1 MRISYDNAL
10 STSTTMLLRG
20 EYATM
25 LQYLMNSMREN
36 YLTLHQS
43 SCPNPSNPNTPAS
56 SLRTDA
62 YVAFVQQV
70 VSLLQQHT
78 PDILPIDKFFTDS
91 SAFPLP
97 SDDPTY
103 LIGKLR
109 NYGLKLTQPRTH
121 KQLTAFFQTVCDR
134 AAVDGEQEYL
144 VNQLVLAMEGERE
157 CGGDTLTLRSF
168 LMRGVFPAY
177 VQCAFGHG
185 TAGWV
190 LAMPI
195 VRAATRVIEGIRA
208 EVDSC
213 ELGAVRAVILTLGGW
228 VSGVLR
234 ALLEGLIGKE
244 MAERGWFF
252 HNPNP
257 MGVMVVLAVESVVGC
272 LPVLDWLVMQ
282 PGQGD
287 VEDETGGGSW
297 RMEGK
302 SIVEAVAIL
311 VRIIAWIN
319 ENAFHPPSSDTITS
333 IRGTC
338 RALGI
343 SFTHSRVGR
352 GPANDFEHIQHAY
365 LASLHSSLTHEW
377 HHVST
382 ITGDLTLIRN
392 GARRTVSQ
400 KSTTSW
406 TEVVNDEVDDR
417 ESCILLAKRV
427 FLEFLETAARTE
439 AWGGV
444 VMEERR
450 DIWEGE
456 MGRAGR
462 RGMADS
468 GELFF

>member
-1 MRISYDNAL
+1 
-10 STSTTMLLRG
+10 ML
-20 EYATM
+20 A
-25 LQYLMNSMREN
+25 YLMNSMREN
-36 YLTLHQS
+36 YLTLLQS
-43 SCPNPSNPNTPAS
+43 SCPNPPNPDTAVDP
-56 SLRTDA
+56 LRTNT
-62 YVAFVQQV
+62 YVVFVQQV

-91 SAFPLP
+91 TAFPLP

-157 CGGDTLTLRSF
+157 YGGDALTLRSF

-190 LAMPI
+190 LAIPI
-195 VRAATRVIEGIRA
+195 IRAATRVVEGIRA
-208 EVDSC
+208 ELDSC
-213 ELGAVRAVILTLGGW
+213 ALGAVRAVLSTLSGW

-234 ALLEGLIGKE
+234 ALLEGLIEKE
-244 MAERGWFF
+244 MAEWGWFF

-257 MGVMVVLAVESVVGC
+257 VGVVLVLVVESVIGC
-272 LPVLDWLVMQ
+272 LPVLDWLLVHA
-282 PGQGD
+282 GQGD
-287 VEDETGGGSW
+287 VGDETGVDSW

-302 SIVEAVAIL
+302 YILETVAIL

-319 ENAFHPPSSDTITS
+319 ENAFDPPSSATIAS

-338 RALGI
+338 RALGTTLTAARNE
-343 SFTHSRVGR
+343 FQ
-352 GPANDFEHIQHAY
+352 HIQRAY
-365 LASLHSSLTHEW
+365 LTSLHSSLTHEW
-377 HHVST
+377 RHASPAT
-382 ITGDLTLIRN
+382 DDLVLFQN
-392 GARRTVSQ
+392 GARRVVNR

-406 TEVVNDEVDDR
+406 SEVFKGVEVGDWETCR
-417 ESCILLAKRV
+417 VVAKKV

-439 AWGGV
+439 LWGEV

-450 DIWEGE
+450 DIWVGE
-456 MGRAGR
+456 AGR
-462 RGMADS
+462 WKRGSAV
-468 GELFF
+468 GELFV

>member
-10 STSTTMLLRG
+10 STSTSTLLRG
-20 EYATM
+20 EYTTM

-36 YLTLHQS
+36 YLTLQQS
-43 SCPNPSNPNTPAS
+43 SCPNSSNPNT
-56 SLRTDA
+56 SLRTDT

-121 KQLTAFFQTVCDR
+121 KQLTAFLQTVCDR

-157 CGGDTLTLRSF
+157 YGGDTLTLRSF

-185 TAGWV
+185 AAGWV

-195 VRAATRVIEGIRA
+195 VRVAARVVEGIRA
-208 EVDSC
+208 ELDSC
-213 ELGAVRAVILTLGGW
+213 EFGAVRAVISTLGGW

-234 ALLEGLIGKE
+234 ALLEGLIEKE
-244 MAERGWFF
+244 VAERGWFF
-252 HNPNP
+252 HNANP
-257 MGVMVVLAVESVVGC
+257 VGVMLVITVESVVGC
-272 LPVLDWLVMQ
+272 LPILDWLLIQ
-282 PGQGD
+282 AGHD
-287 VEDETGGGSW
+287 DEDETGINSW
-297 RMEGK
+297 HMERK
-302 SIVEAVAIL
+302 WIVEMVAML
-311 VRIIAWIN
+311 VRIVTWIN
-319 ENAFHPPSSDTITS
+319 DNTFDPPSNATIQS
-333 IRGTC
+333 IRSTC
-338 RALGI
+338 RAIITPSG
-343 SFTHSRVGR
+343 VPR
-352 GPANDFEHIQHAY
+352 GPANELQFIQHAY
-365 LASLHSSLTHEW
+365 LTSLHFSLSHEW
-377 HHVST
+377 HHVSST
-382 ITGDLTLIRN
+382 TDDLMLSRN
-392 GARRTVSQ
+392 GTRRTVNR

-406 TEVVNDEVDDR
+406 TEIFNEVEVDNR
-417 ESCILLAKRV
+417 ASFRLLAKRV

-439 AWGGV
+439 IWGEV
-444 VMEERR
+444 VMQERR
-450 DIWEGE
+450 DIWDGE
-456 MGRAGR
+456 MGRAGKRR
-462 RGMADS
+462 RG
-468 GELFF
+468 GLLF